1 MTILII
7 RAEEG
12 WIDCKWKVDCIWIVS
27 ALNQKSLVGFWGFLS
42 FSQSKFIKKQKIYCE
57 LLSLAS
63 QLLPSWFSVAR
74 NNGAT
79 HCYASACEKDNHR
92 CLTFKHSSRSR
103 VTILPVRNN
112 RVGSTSQSSLT
123 SVTFL
128 TMLQVEPEYIQKG
141 DLRGFGY
148 FKGISYWIHAWQ
160 NDWNPQ
166 PLSGS

>member
-74 NNGAT
+74 NNRAT

-92 CLTFKHSSRSR
+92 CLTFKLWAEQIESHDSAREKQSCRFNFPVIFNFSDFPHNAASWTWIHS
-103 VTILPVRNN
+103 
-112 RVGSTSQSSLT
+112 
-123 SVTFL
+123 
-128 TMLQVEPEYIQKG
+128 K
-141 DLRGFGY
+141 RGFE
-148 FKGISYWIHAWQ
+148 GIWIF
-160 NDWNPQ
+160 
-166 PLSGS
+166 